1 MTQYRRYA
9 VYYTPPPG
17 SFADFGARWLGWDLA
32 AGQPV
37 AQPLLPGLDL
47 PALTAEPR
55 KYGFHATLKAPFRL
69 APDQK
74 LDDLRDALVRVT
86 SSLSPVTLSGLRL
99 ARLGSFL
106 ALVPNEN
113 IIPLRILA
121 EKLVIQL
128 DPMRAPL
135 SEAEIRRRNP
145 DRLTDRQRDYL
156 KLWGY
161 PYVQDEFQF
170 HMTLSGALD
179 GSILDRFEQVLK
191 PLLAVVP
198 KPLEIASVSLVGEA
212 EDGRFHM
219 IERVALRSIPSV
231 HRAVTGNNG

>member
-17 SFADFGARWLGWDLA
+17 PFADFGARWLGWDA
-32 AGQPV
+32 VAGQPV
-37 AQPLLPGLDL
+37 AQPDLPGLDL
-47 PALTAEPR
+47 PAHTAEPR

-69 APDQK
+69 APGLQA
-74 LDDLRDALVRVT
+74 DDLRDKLVQVA
-86 SSLSPVTLSGLRL
+86 SGLAPVTLSGLRL
-99 ARLGSFL
+99 ARLGPFL

-113 IIPLRILA
+113 ILPLRILA
-121 EKLVIQL
+121 DELVTQL

-145 DRLTDRQRDYL
+145 DLLTARQRHYL

-161 PYVQDEFQF
+161 PYVLDEFQF

-179 GSILDRFEQVLK
+179 SPVLDRFEQVLK
-191 PLLAVVP
+191 PLLEIVP
-198 KPLEIASVSLVGEA
+198 QPLEIASVSLMGEA
-212 EDGRFHM
+212 EDGRFHL
-219 IERVALRSIPSV
+219 IGQAPLQGSNNV
-231 HRAVTGNNG
+231 HRVVTGNNS